1 MNRRSGL
8 LIILLLIPLSL
19 LSQEKTF
26 TPGGFVR
33 GGVYFS
39 TGDYEHDVN
48 AAFGDAALTLT
59 ATDNLS
65 FKGFAD
71 LRVRIGQQFG
81 ENVNSL
87 TVREAW
93 GMYYNKVISISAGQ
107 RIIKWGK
114 TDMFTPLSR
123 FNPID
128 YTLRSPDFED
138 AELGNL
144 LGEIT
149 FTPAPFLKLSAV
161 ATPFWNPS
169 ILIIKPIPLP
179 PNMLVELP
187 EGLKTGN
194 GYYSYGFRGDL
205 TLRGFD
211 AGLQWYHGPD
221 LMPGLSMVSADYT
234 NPLEPA
240 VAVKGVPYIINSAGL
255 DFETVISPF
264 ILRGTVA
271 YTNPVE
277 EKEGNEEI
285 PFPQVEWVAGLDWT
299 PGALRVTAE
308 YSGKKVLDFYEAPY
322 DPLIG
327 TTLDM
332 AELME
337 LFSTPGFDPVE
348 FTRLQIEA
356 FNRLYNYQIYE
367 YYHSAGLRFEVE
379 LFYGR
384 LIPSLTTVYNFTSK
398 DLLLRPAVKY
408 KPADGVTLSVGYE
421 HYTGTEGG
429 LYDIIDDF
437 MKAAFFSVRID
448 F

>member
-1 MNRRSGL
+1 L
-8 LIILLLIPLSL
+8 FLILFLIPLSL
-19 LSQEKTF
+19 LAQEKTL

-33 GGVYFS
+33 GGLFLS

-71 LRVRIGQQFG
+71 VRVRMGQQFG
-81 ENVNSL
+81 ENVNSFTL
-87 TVREAW
+87 REAW
-93 GMYYNKVISISAGQ
+93 GMYYNKYVSISAGQ
-107 RIIKWGK
+107 KIIKWGK

-123 FNPID
+123 FCPVD

-138 AELGNL
+138 AELGNI
-144 LGEIT
+144 LGALT
-149 FTPAPFLKLSAV
+149 FTPAPFFKFSAV

-179 PNMLVELP
+179 SNLQVELP
-187 EGLKTGN
+187 EGFKSGN
-194 GYYSYGFRGDL
+194 GYYSYGFRGDF

-221 LMPGLSMVSADYT
+221 LMPGLTMISADYT
-234 NPLEPA
+234 NPLDPA
-240 VAVKGVPYIINSAGL
+240 IAVEGVPYLINSAGF

-264 ILRGTVA
+264 ILRGTLA
-271 YTNPVE
+271 YTDPE
-277 EKEGNEEI
+277 LEKEGNEEV

-308 YSGKKVLDFYEAPY
+308 YAGKKVLDFYEAPY

-327 TTLDM
+327 TTLNM
-332 AELME
+332 EELME

-348 FTRLQIEA
+348 FTRSQIEA
-356 FNRLYNYQIYE
+356 FNRLYNNQLFE
-367 YYHSAGLRFEVE
+367 YYHSAGLRVEAE

-384 LIPSLTTVYNFTSK
+384 LIPSLTTVYNFTSR
-398 DLLLRPAVKY
+398 DLMLRPAVRY
-408 KPADGVTLSVGYE
+408 KPADSVTLTVGYE
-421 HYTGTEGG
+421 HYAGTEGG

-437 MKAAFFSVRID
+437 MKAAFFSLRID

>member
-8 LIILLLIPLSL
+8 LFLVFLIPLSL
-19 LSQEKTF
+19 YPQEKTF
-26 TPGGFVR
+26 TPGGFIR
-33 GGVYFS
+33 GGVYLS
-39 TGDYEHDVN
+39 AGDYEHDVN
-48 AAFGDAALTLT
+48 AAFGDASLTLT

-71 LRVRIGQQFG
+71 VRVRLGQQFG

-93 GMYYNKVISISAGQ
+93 GMYYNKYMSISAGQ

-123 FNPID
+123 FCPMD

-149 FTPAPFLKLSAV
+149 FTPAPFFRLSAV
-161 ATPFWNPS
+161 AAPFWNPS

-179 PNMLVELP
+179 PNMQVELP
-187 EGLKTGN
+187 EGLNTEN
-194 GYYSYGFRGDL
+194 GYYSYGFRGDF
-205 TLRGFD
+205 TFRGFD
-211 AGLQWYHGPD
+211 AGLQWFHGPD
-221 LMPGLSMVSADYT
+221 LMPGLNMVSADYT
-234 NPLEPA
+234 NPMEP
-240 VAVKGVPYIINSAGL
+240 VIAVKGVPYIINSAGL
-255 DFETVISPF
+255 DFETVVSPF
-264 ILRGTVA
+264 VLRGTVA

-285 PFPQVEWVAGLDWT
+285 PFSQVEWVAGLDWT

-308 YSGKKVLDFYEAPY
+308 YSGKKVLDFYESPY

-327 TTLDM
+327 TTPDM
-332 AELME
+332 QELME

-348 FTRLQIEA
+348 YTRLQIEA
-356 FNRLYNYQIYE
+356 FNRLYNNQIYE

-384 LIPSLTTVYNFTSK
+384 LIPSLTTVYNFTAK

-408 KPADGVTLSVGYE
+408 KPTDGVTLSAGYE
-421 HYTGTEGG
+421 YYKGTEGG

-437 MKAAFFSVRID
+437 MKAAYFSIRVD

>member
-1 MNRRSGL
+1 MRRSGL
-8 LIILLLIPLSL
+8 LFFLFLFPLAL
-19 LSQEKTF
+19 YPQEKTF
-26 TPGGFVR
+26 TPGGFIR
-33 GGVYFS
+33 GGVYLS

-48 AAFGDAALTLT
+48 AAFGDAALTFT

-71 LRVRIGQQFG
+71 MRVRLGQQFG

-87 TVREAW
+87 TLNEAW
-93 GMYYNKVISISAGQ
+93 GMYYNKWMSVSAGQ
-107 RIIKWGK
+107 KVIKWGK

-123 FNPID
+123 FNPMD

-144 LGEIT
+144 VGELV
-149 FTPAPFLKLSAV
+149 FTPAPSFRLSAV

-179 PNMLVELP
+179 PNMQVELP
-187 EGLKTGN
+187 EGLYTVNGN
-194 GYYSYGFRGDL
+194 YSYGFRGDFMV
-205 TLRGFD
+205 RGLD

-240 VAVKGVPYIINSAGL
+240 VVVKGVPYIINSAGL

-264 ILRGTVA
+264 VLRGTAA

-277 EKEGNEEI
+277 EKEGNEEV
-285 PFPQVEWVAGLDWT
+285 PFSQVEWVAGFDWT

-332 AELME
+332 EELME

-356 FNRLYNYQIYE
+356 FNRLYNNQIYE

-384 LIPSLTTVYNFTSK
+384 LIPSLLTVYNFTSK

-421 HYTGTEGG
+421 HYKGTEGG

-437 MKAAFFSVRID
+437 MKVAYFSIRVD

>member
-1 MNRRSGL
+1 MF
-8 LIILLLIPLSL
+8 LILSLVPLSL
-19 LSQEKTF
+19 LPQEKTL

-33 GGVYFS
+33 GGVFLS
-39 TGDYEHDVN
+39 NGDYEHDVN

-59 ATDNLS
+59 ATDYLS

-71 LRVRIGQQFG
+71 VRVRLGQQFG
-81 ENVNSL
+81 ENVNSFTL
-87 TVREAW
+87 REAW
-93 GMYYNKVISISAGQ
+93 GMYYNKYMSISAGQ
-107 RIIKWGK
+107 KIIKWGK
-114 TDMFTPLSR
+114 TDMFNPLSR
-123 FNPID
+123 FCPMD

-149 FTPAPFLKLSAV
+149 FTPAPFFRFSAV
-161 ATPFWNPS
+161 AAPFWNPS

-179 PNMLVELP
+179 SNMQVELP
-187 EGLKTGN
+187 EGLKSGN
-194 GYYSYGFRGDL
+194 GYYSYGFRGDF

-221 LMPGLSMVSADYT
+221 LMPGLTMVSADYT

-240 VAVKGVPYIINSAGL
+240 ITVEGVPYLINSAGF
-255 DFETVISPF
+255 DFETVVSPF
-264 ILRGTVA
+264 ILRGTLA
-271 YTNPVE
+271 YTKPE
-277 EKEGNEEI
+277 EAKEGNEEV
-285 PFPQVEWVAGLDWT
+285 PFPQVEWVAGFDWT

-308 YSGKKVLDFYEAPY
+308 YAGKKVLDFYEAPY

-332 AELME
+332 EQLME

-348 FTRLQIEA
+348 FTRSQIEA
-356 FNRLYNYQIYE
+356 FNRLYNNQLFE
-367 YYHSAGLRFEVE
+367 YYHSAGLRVEAE

-384 LIPSLTTVYNFTSK
+384 LIPSLTTMYNFTSR
-398 DLLLRPAVKY
+398 DLMLRPAVKY
-408 KPADGVTLSVGYE
+408 KPADGVTLSAGYE
-421 HYTGTEGG
+421 HYAGTEGG

-437 MKAAFFSVRID
+437 MKAAFFSLRID

>member
-1 MNRRSGL
+1 MRRSGL
-8 LIILLLIPLSL
+8 LFVLFLIQLSL
-19 LSQEKTF
+19 YAQEKTF
-26 TPGGFVR
+26 TTGGFVR
-33 GGVYFS
+33 GGIYFS
-39 TGDYEHDVN
+39 TGDYDHDIN
-48 AAFGDAALTLT
+48 AAYGDAALTFT
-59 ATDNLS
+59 TTDNLS

-71 LRVRIGQQFG
+71 LRVRTGQQFS

-93 GMYYNKVISISAGQ
+93 GMYYNKFMSVSAGQ
-107 RIIKWGK
+107 KIIRWGK

-123 FNPID
+123 FSPVD

-138 AELGNL
+138 ADLGNL

-149 FTPAPFLKLSAV
+149 FTPSPFFRLSAV

-169 ILIIKPIPLP
+169 TLIIKPIPLP
-179 PNMLVELP
+179 PNMVVNLP

-194 GYYSYGFRGDL
+194 GYYSYGFRGDF

-221 LMPGLSMVSADYT
+221 LMPGLILESADYT
-234 NPLEPA
+234 NPMEPA
-240 VAVKGVPYIINSAGL
+240 VAVNGVPYIINSVGL
-255 DFETVISPF
+255 DFETVVSPLV
-264 ILRGTVA
+264 LRGTLAYSRPVA
-271 YTNPVE
+271 G
-277 EKEGNEEI
+277 KEGNEEV
-285 PFPQVEWVAGLDWT
+285 PFPQIEWVAGFDWT
-299 PGALRVTAE
+299 PGAVRLTAE

-322 DPLIG
+322 DPIIG
-327 TTLDM
+327 TNSDM
-332 AELME
+332 AMLME

-356 FNRLYNYQIYE
+356 FNRLYNNQIYE
-367 YYHSAGLRFEVE
+367 YYHSAGLRFEAE

-421 HYTGTEGG
+421 HYTSTEGG

-437 MKAAFFSVRID
+437 MKAAFFSIRID

>member
-1 MNRRSGL
+1 M
-8 LIILLLIPLSL
+8 
-19 LSQEKTF
+19 
-26 TPGGFVR
+26 
-33 GGVYFS
+33 
-39 TGDYEHDVN
+39 
-48 AAFGDAALTLT
+48 
-59 ATDNLS
+59 
-65 FKGFAD
+65 
-71 LRVRIGQQFG
+71 RVRLGQQFG

-87 TVREAW
+87 TLREAW
-93 GMYYNKVISISAGQ
+93 GMYYNKFMSISAGQ
-107 RIIKWGK
+107 KIIKWGK

-123 FNPID
+123 FNPMD

-144 LGEIT
+144 VGELV
-149 FTPAPFLKLSAV
+149 FTPAPSFRLSAV
-161 ATPFWNPS
+161 AAPFWNPS

-179 PNMLVELP
+179 PNMQVELP
-187 EGLKTGN
+187 EGLYTAN
-194 GYYSYGFRGDL
+194 GYYSYGFRGDFS
-205 TLRGFD
+205 LRGFD

-221 LMPGLSMVSADYT
+221 LMPGLTMISADWT

-240 VAVKGVPYIINSAGL
+240 VVVRGVPYIINSAGL

-264 ILRGTVA
+264 VLRGTVA

-285 PFPQVEWVAGLDWT
+285 PFSQVEWVAGFDWT

-327 TTLDM
+327 TTPDM
-332 AELME
+332 EELME

-356 FNRLYNYQIYE
+356 FNRLYNNQIYE
-367 YYHSAGLRFEVE
+367 YYHSAGLRFEAE

-384 LIPSLTTVYNFTSK
+384 LIPSLTY
-398 DLLLRPAVKY
+398 
-408 KPADGVTLSVGYE
+408 
-421 HYTGTEGG
+421 G
-429 LYDIIDDF
+429 LQLHFQRSLAQTCRKVQTCRRRDT
-437 MKAAFFSVRID
+437 
-448 F
+448 

>member
-1 MNRRSGL
+1 MRRSGL
-8 LIILLLIPLSL
+8 LFLLFLIQLSL
-19 LSQEKTF
+19 YPQEKTF

-48 AAFGDAALTLT
+48 AAFGDAALTFT

-65 FKGFAD
+65 FKGFTD

-87 TVREAW
+87 TVHEAW
-93 GMYYNKVISISAGQ
+93 GMYYNKFMSISAGQ

-144 LGEIT
+144 LGEII
-149 FTPAPFLKLSAV
+149 FTPSPFFRLSAV

-179 PNMLVELP
+179 PNMQVELP
-187 EGLKTGN
+187 SGLKTGN
-194 GYYSYGFRGDL
+194 GYYSYGFRGDF
-205 TLRGFD
+205 TFRGFD

-221 LMPGLSMVSADYT
+221 LMPGLNLVSADYT

-240 VAVKGVPYIINSAGL
+240 VAVKGVPYIINSAGF
-255 DFETVISPF
+255 DFETVVSPF
-264 ILRGTVA
+264 VLRGTMA
-271 YTNPVE
+271 YSRPVNA
-277 EKEGNEEI
+277 KEGNEEI
-285 PFPQVEWVAGLDWT
+285 PFPQVEWVAGFDWT
-299 PGALRVTAE
+299 PGAVRVTAE

-322 DPLIG
+322 EPIIG
-327 TTLDM
+327 TEPDI
-332 AELME
+332 AELMV

-356 FNRLYNYQIYE
+356 FNRLYNNQIFE
-367 YYHSAGLRFEVE
+367 YYHSVGLRFEAE

-421 HYTGTEGG
+421 HYTGTKGG

-437 MKAAFFSVRID
+437 MKAAFFAIRID